1 MTVLWLT
8 TALHQLA
15 KLLVDLEDY
24 AGQQAVDNLQ
34 AKIDKKT
41 RLLETQPRL
50 YVKGWV
56 KGSHELVVTSNVV
69 LVYRIQPK
77 KKTVTIVRV
86 LKPRM
91 KRSATKKK

>member
-8 TALHQLA
+8 TALRQLA
-15 KLLVDLEDY
+15 KLLIDLEDY
-24 AGQQAVDNLQ
+24 AGLQAVDNLQ

-41 RLLETQPRL
+41 RLLETQPKL
-50 YVKGWV
+50 YVEGWV
-56 KGSHELVVTSNVV
+56 KGSHELVVTANVV
-69 LVYRIQPK
+69 LVYRIQPR

-91 KRSATKKK
+91 KRPATKKK